1 MDQTPVPLAGA
12 VRRRLITEDIWEC
25 LMDDAFICPHALR
38 FRNGFFCRQ
47 TTCLMPGKRDGE
59 DAP

>member
-1 MDQTPVPLAGA
+1 MDQTPVPGEGTIK
-12 VRRRLITEDIWEC
+12 RRLITDDIWEC
-25 LMDDAFICPHALR
+25 LIDDAYICPHALR

-47 TTCLMPGKRDGE
+47 TTCLMHEEQDPE